1 MKQFDGRGNAM
12 QENLLSP
19 TNITLFGRV
28 FPLAVD
34 AANLPDTLGGN
45 RFLREQL
52 AHLDAAGNPDARFA
66 RIFAISYEGKFYTL
80 SAPAIF
86 LVHGEGTEIHDAG
99 LPNRGAGVGGQ
110 TDDSGLIAK
119 SFNFERSLGPGGGGG
134 GGNPALVAGEA
145 VVYWE
150 YDKGDFSLRMEI
162 ASGTFEEILLGA
174 EVESQLQISGAAR
187 MQAGG
192 AARMQTG
199 AARMQVSH
207 AARMQVGGRKDD

>member
-1 MKQFDGRGNAM
+1 M

-28 FPLAVD
+28 FPLTVD
-34 AANLPDTLGGN
+34 AANLPDTIGGN

-52 AHLDAAGNPDARFA
+52 AHENPPGTPDARFA

-86 LVHGEGTEIHDAG
+86 LVHGEGTNIRGSG
-99 LPNRGAGVGGQ
+99 LPNRGANLGGV

-119 SFNFERSLGPGGGGG
+119 NFSFERSIDSDP
-134 GGNPALVAGEA
+134 PDPDLVPGEA

-174 EVESQLQISGAAR
+174 EVEAQMQISGAAR

>member
-1 MKQFDGRGNAM
+1 M

-28 FPLAVD
+28 FPLEVKNLAPAV
-34 AANLPDTLGGN
+34 GGN
-45 RFLREQL
+45 HFLRDQ
-52 AHLDAAGNPDARFA
+52 LDADNPRFA
-66 RIFAISYEGKFYTL
+66 RIFAIAYEGKFYTL

-86 LVHGEGTEIHDAG
+86 LVHGDGKEIKGSGLSSRAATAG
-99 LPNRGAGVGGQ
+99 GLSDQ
-110 TDDSGLIAK
+110 SGLIAK
-119 SFNFERSLGPGGGGG
+119 SFDFERSGDPTKPADLQPGH
-134 GGNPALVAGEA
+134 A

-162 ASGTFEEILLGA
+162 TSGTFEEILLGA
-174 EVESQLQISGAAR
+174 EVEAQMQISGAAR

-207 AARMQVGGRKDD
+207 AARMQVGSRKDD

>member
-1 MKQFDGRGNAM
+1 ML
-12 QENLLSP
+12 ENLLSP

-28 FPLAVD
+28 FPLEVD
-34 AANLPDTLGGN
+34 AANLPKTIGGN

-52 AHLDAAGNPDARFA
+52 AHLGSDDKPDAKFA

-86 LVHGEGTEIHDAG
+86 LVHGEGTEIADAG
-99 LPNRGAGVGGQ
+99 LPIRAAAAGGQ

-119 SFNFERSLGPGGGGG
+119 SFDFERSGDPTKPGDLQPGH
-134 GGNPALVAGEA
+134 A
-145 VVYWE
+145 VVFWE
-150 YDKGDFSLRMEI
+150 YDKGDFSLRIEI

-174 EVESQLQISGAAR
+174 EVEAQMQISGAAR